1 MEQKFKKILQ
11 KAKAWDEG
19 IEPLAKTF
27 EGALF
32 QGTNWPF
39 SFEDSVIETQN
50 STVTP
55 VAAEMISK
63 PAQKVSEGFDKL
75 VLFVGDTFNTDSG
88 ADDLL
93 GKMITAMK
101 LKPQEFERFAF
112 NEALDEINDLEQNL
126 KSPDSA
132 TAELFA
138 TITKVKPQIVVSLGA
153 TVTNVLLGRR
163 EKLSGI
169 HGQFIEKTIDSHH
182 FAMMPL
188 FHPDFLLINPNM
200 KRTAWIDLQK
210 VMERVGKI

>member
-11 KAKAWDEG
+11 KAKAWEDG
-19 IEPLAKTF
+19 VEPLANTF

-32 QGTNWPF
+32 EGTNWPF
-39 SFEDSVIETQN
+39 SFEETTIATENKVATPAPIEAVI
-50 STVTP
+50 
-55 VAAEMISK
+55 K
-63 PAQKVSEGFDKL
+63 PAQKISEGFDKL
-75 VLFVGDTFNTDSG
+75 VLFVGDTFNSASG

-93 GKMITAMK
+93 GKMISAMK

-112 NEALDEINDLEQNL
+112 NEALEDLNDLDQNL
-126 KSPDSA
+126 KTPSPE
-132 TAELFA
+132 TLELYA
-138 TITKVKPQIVVSLGA
+138 MISKVKPQVVVSLGA

-169 HGQFIEKTIDSHH
+169 HGQFIEKNIESHH